1 MWERH
6 QGIPAKQMGSHDDT
20 AAHCAAAAR
29 RSRGGAC
36 SDRRSSAPRGL
47 TQTFAGV
54 GGDQKMLDGLD
65 LDMRRGD
72 VTAIMGPSGAG
83 KSTLL
88 YALITR

>member
-1 MWERH
+1 MTQQRTAQPRRAEAEGAHARIDDH
-6 QGIPAKQMGSHDDT
+6 QRP
-20 AAHCAAAAR
+20 
-29 RSRGGAC
+29 GGQ
-36 SDRRSSAPRGL
+36 

>member
-1 MWERH
+1 MTQQRTAQPRRAEAEGRM
-6 QGIPAKQMGSHDDT
+6 PGST
-20 AAHCAAAAR
+20 II
-29 RSRGGAC
+29 
-36 SDRRSSAPRGL
+36 SARGL
-47 TQTFAGV
+47 TQTFAGA
-54 GGDQKMLDGLD
+54 GGDQKVLDGLD